1 MDSRAGQYDVE
12 KRIELST
19 LSLPSLSLVTVPTK
33 LILLPFKS
41 FLYFP
46 SLLDLSLQHLSQ
58 HRYA

>member
-1 MDSRAGQYDVE
+1 MDSRAGQYDLE

-19 LSLPSLSLVTVPTK
+19 LRLPNLSLVIVRTK
-33 LILLPFKS
+33 LIRLPFKS

-46 SLLDLSLQHLSQ
+46 SLLELSLQHLSQ

>member
-1 MDSRAGQYDVE
+1 MDSRAGQYDLE

-19 LSLPSLSLVTVPTK
+19 LRLPNLSLVTVRIK
-33 LILLPFKS
+33 LFRLLFKG

-46 SLLDLSLQHLSQ
+46 SLLEFSLQHLSQ